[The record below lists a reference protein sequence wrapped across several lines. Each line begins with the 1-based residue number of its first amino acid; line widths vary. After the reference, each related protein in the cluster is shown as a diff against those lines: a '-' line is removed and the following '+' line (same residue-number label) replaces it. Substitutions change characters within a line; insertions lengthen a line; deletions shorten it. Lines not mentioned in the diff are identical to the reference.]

1 MDKEKKGFMDI
12 EKNLAHKMH
21 SNSILHMKI
30 SMIFKHDLVSA
41 ALKSKRFSLLAHI
54 SP

>member
-1 MDKEKKGFMDI
+1 MEKEKKGFMDI

-30 SMIFKHDLVSA
+30 SLIFKHDLVA
-41 ALKSKRFSLLAHI
+41 ALQSKRFSLLAHI